1 MGETGTGKELIA
13 RALHDR
19 STRRDRTFVAINC
32 AALPPALVE
41 SELFGHEKGA
51 FTGAVARVLGRFEI
65 ASGGT
70 LLLDEVGDLPL
81 ELQAKLLRV
90 LQTGAFERLGS
101 PKSIKA
107 DVRVIGATH
116 RDLTREVQEGR
127 FRDDLYY
134 RLSVFPIRVPPLRER
149 LDDIPLLVW
158 HTIARLQGKC
168 RKTIE
173 EVPHAMMRAFEQ
185 YDWPGNVRELEN
197 VVERAM
203 ILTAGTTL
211 VWNESLLAGPRA
223 QRPCGGDTLE
233 AVERAHIVA
242 TLEACGHRI
251 AGRGNAA
258 ERLGLKRSTLQARM
272 KKLGIARPPR

>member
-1 MGETGTGKELIA
+1 VLRQIEQVASTDASVLIMGETGTGKELIA

-19 STRRDRTFVAINC
+19 SARRNRTFVAINC

-70 LLLDEVGDLPL
+70 LLLDEVGDLPF

-101 PKSIKA
+101 PKSIGA
-107 DVRVIGATH
+107 DVRVIAATH

-134 RLSVFPIRVPPLRER
+134 RLSVLPIRVPPLRER

-158 HTIARLQGKC
+158 HTIARLQGKR
-168 RKTIE
+168 RKAIE
-173 EVPHAMMRAFEQ
+173 EVTRC
-185 YDWPGNVRELEN
+185 YVRSSST
-197 VVERAM
+197 
-203 ILTAGTTL
+203 I
-211 VWNESLLAGPRA
+211 
-223 QRPCGGDTLE
+223 
-233 AVERAHIVA
+233 
-242 TLEACGHRI
+242 
-251 AGRGNAA
+251 GRGTCASS
-258 ERLGLKRSTLQARM
+258 RTWSSAR
-272 KKLGIARPPR
+272 

>member
-1 MGETGTGKELIA
+1 
-13 RALHDR
+13 
-19 STRRDRTFVAINC
+19 
-32 AALPPALVE
+32 
-41 SELFGHEKGA
+41 
-51 FTGAVARVLGRFEI
+51 
-65 ASGGT
+65 
-70 LLLDEVGDLPL
+70 
-81 ELQAKLLRV
+81 
-90 LQTGAFERLGS
+90 
-101 PKSIKA
+101 
-107 DVRVIGATH
+107 VRVIAATH

-149 LDDIPLLVW
+149 LEDIPLLVW
-158 HTIARLQGKC
+158 HTIARRQGQL

-173 EVPHAMMRAFEQ
+173 EVPQAMMRAFEQ

-211 VWNESLLAGPRA
+211 VWNESLLAGPRPP
-223 QRPCGGDTLE
+223 RPNGGDTLQ
-233 AVERAHIVA
+233 AVERAHILAV
-242 TLEACGHRI
+242 LEACGHRV

-272 KKLGIARPPR
+272 KKLGITRPPR